1 MITPATTQPA
11 APSDDSS
18 GGANGNITAAS
29 AAPHS
34 QKIPPTRR
42 TRSMSVAAYR
52 SALLTA
58 NNRRQVSSDSPIPG
72 GQTSRPRCARRQLR
86 VLTAM
91 IAPTAVAQIAPK
103 TTHSD
108 QLSRSNRAL

>member
-1 MITPATTQPA
+1 
-11 APSDDSS
+11 
-18 GGANGNITAAS
+18 
-29 AAPHS
+29 
-34 QKIPPTRR
+34 
-42 TRSMSVAAYR
+42 MSVTAYS

-58 NNRRQVSSDSPIPG
+58 RSRRQVSSDSPIARG
-72 GQTSRPRCARRQLR
+72 ETSRTAAGRRQLR

-91 IAPTAVAQIAPK
+91 TVPIAVAQIAPN